1 MSCNNSWNDFN
12 FLGHLNRSGIGTIMA
27 AFTMGKVVGM
37 IGEWLDRRFYF
48 VSFLN
53 NKKEES

>member
-1 MSCNNSWNDFN
+1 MCLAITVGMTLI
-12 FLGHLNRSGIGTIMA
+12 FLGHLDGFGIGTIMA

-48 VSFLN
+48 VSFL
-53 NKKEES
+53 KG